1 MGFNLHRNVQFL
13 ISVSTLS
20 FSNQI
25 IDASNHGIDH
35 TDTRYH
41 FSISVN
47 LCANTNAHY
56 GCMLLRLLRKI
67 ASSRK
72 IVFNF
77 LFQSMDAHL
86 QLLWAVILNELRY
99 KHHCMRPVKYSLPTA
114 SHI

>member
-47 LCANTNAHY
+47 LHSDSSAHY
-56 GCMLLRLLRKI
+56 DCVLLRLFRKTVSPRI
-67 ASSRK
+67 RLYLTSYFRA
-72 IVFNF
+72 
-77 LFQSMDAHL
+77 
-86 QLLWAVILNELRY
+86 
-99 KHHCMRPVKYSLPTA
+99 
-114 SHI
+114 

>member
-1 MGFNLHRNVQFL
+1 MGFNLNRNIQFL

-20 FSNQI
+20 FSNQK
-25 IDASNHGIDH
+25 IDTSNLGIAQTYVSH
-35 TDTRYH
+35 H